1 MKQDNFRGIIFFA
14 SLLVITFL
22 LFSCEQVFDYS
33 IYSAKVDTKDKDIRK
48 TNFEKLKP
56 LQDNMTDTSS
66 FSIALLS
73 DSHTYYDELS
83 STVDQINTE
92 KGISFVLHGGDMT
105 DGGILAEYRLFR
117 TIINKLNRP
126 YFTVIGNHDCLANG
140 KKIYNEMFG
149 QDNYTLEFA
158 GCKFIFFNDV
168 VWETHYTEPDFG
180 WLAEQLLSKDE
191 FRHVFVVAHIPPWDD
206 QFTPLYSMAYETMLD
221 SAKVDLS
228 IHGHM
233 HSFNYPANGNAKN
246 PEYLIIGSPSKH
258 AYVRID
264 IKQDTIIVNK
274 IDF

>member
-117 TIINKLNRP
+117 AASLSFSTMWFGKRTTPSLILAGWQNNCYQKMNSDMCLLLPTFRPGTISLPHSTAWPMKPCSTRPKL
-126 YFTVIGNHDCLANG
+126 
-140 KKIYNEMFG
+140 IYPSTG
-149 QDNYTLEFA
+149 TCTLL
-158 GCKFIFFNDV
+158 
-168 VWETHYTEPDFG
+168 T
-180 WLAEQLLSKDE
+180 
-191 FRHVFVVAHIPPWDD
+191 IPP
-206 QFTPLYSMAYETMLD
+206 MAMQKTL
-221 SAKVDLS
+221 
-228 IHGHM
+228 
-233 HSFNYPANGNAKN
+233 N
-246 PEYLIIGSPSKH
+246 
-258 AYVRID
+258 
-264 IKQDTIIVNK
+264 T
-274 IDF
+274 